1 MKKEK
6 IVRYD
11 LDKVYFMAEYNK
23 AVSYGR
29 QNIGVQGVSE
39 QLYKLEQEKKAYLEK
54 VSHIVEAEKSVE
66 QAKYQQYEK
75 WATMEK
81 KCKWAEIGLIA
92 LLVVR
97 LVIFQYLPVGLRTS
111 LLFSL
116 FDLLIVLLPF
126 FVGPAAFIISKIAK
140 HSFALRYNKY
150 VSPLSNQLNSIG
162 TNFSRISTQY
172 YDAIDSLYLST
183 LDPAHR
189 EIILLRR
196 QQEMHNQDMLKLER
210 ERQKADESR
219 LKEQQRTRQA
229 TEELLAI
236 EKERERRYRE
246 YREW

>member
-1 MKKEK
+1 MKKGK

-92 LLVVR
+92 LFVVR

-126 FVGPAAFIISKIAK
+126 FFCPAAFNISKKAK
-140 HSFALRYNKY
+140 HSFSLRYNKN
-150 VSPLSNQLNSIG
+150 V
-162 TNFSRISTQY
+162 
-172 YDAIDSLYLST
+172 
-183 LDPAHR
+183 
-189 EIILLRR
+189 
-196 QQEMHNQDMLKLER
+196 
-210 ERQKADESR
+210 
-219 LKEQQRTRQA
+219 
-229 TEELLAI
+229 
-236 EKERERRYRE
+236 
-246 YREW
+246 